1 MSSLISVYK
10 ISVNCFL
17 LVALSQNQF
26 FKLNTIILIGI
37 LVLWL
42 GKKTHPK
49 HSLATPYQPPR
60 TS

>member
-1 MSSLISVYK
+1 MSKSI
-10 ISVNCFL
+10 
-17 LVALSQNQF
+17 

-37 LVLWL
+37 LVVLWL
-42 GKKTHPK
+42 AKKKHPK